1 LTGLRRRRV
10 RKHTPTYD
18 ATALKYA
25 MNTIESIDSYI
36 ASQPEPKRHDL
47 QALHER
53 ILGLIPGCRLWFL
66 DGRDASGKVVSN
78 PNIGYGEQA
87 LPLAGG
93 KRRAFYQLGTSANT
107 TGISVYIMGLE
118 DRKAL
123 AAQFGKTIGKAS
135 VTGYC
140 IKFRSLDDIDVDV
153 LVEAMRYG
161 LGQTGA

>member
-1 LTGLRRRRV
+1 MRMNV
-10 RKHTPTYD
+10 RDQITR
-18 ATALKYA
+18 
-25 MNTIESIDSYI
+25 YI
-36 ASQPEPKRHDL
+36 AAQPQPKRRDL

-53 ILGLIPGCRLWFL
+53 ILGLMPGCRLWFL

-107 TGISVYIMGLE
+107 TGISVYIMGLD

-123 AAQFGKTIGKAS
+123 PAKFGKTIGKAN

-140 IKFRSLDDIDVDV
+140 IRFRSLDDIDVDV

-161 LGQTGA
+161 IEQARA